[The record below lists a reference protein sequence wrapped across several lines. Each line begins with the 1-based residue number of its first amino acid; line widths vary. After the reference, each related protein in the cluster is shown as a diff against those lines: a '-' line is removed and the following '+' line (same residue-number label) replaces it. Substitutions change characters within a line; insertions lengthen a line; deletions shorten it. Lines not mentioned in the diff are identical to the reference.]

1 MRLCL
6 LIITLA
12 TIICSYGCKNIIDG
26 NNRGTPQTTKA
37 VPTKRDSLARE
48 KDQRLLSALYNK
60 EAAVFNTIIPD
71 LKNENRNIILV
82 VSKFDC
88 VTCVEAGFNII
99 RQIKKINRAAHT
111 YVVGVTKEVYI
122 PEQYK
127 YTVYEDIDQ
136 NVQTALNYAPT
147 PVILILNGNRIIDL
161 YSPYDSKSLF
171 ATYFINEHSY

>member
-1 MRLCL
+1 M
-6 LIITLA
+6 
-12 TIICSYGCKNIIDG
+12 
-26 NNRGTPQTTKA
+26 
-37 VPTKRDSLARE
+37 
-48 KDQRLLSALYNK
+48 
-60 EAAVFNTIIPD
+60 
-71 LKNENRNIILV
+71 

-88 VTCVEAGFNII
+88 VTCVEAGFDII

-171 ATYFINEHSY
+171 ATDFINEHSY